1 MGKDGR
7 FGGCRAALFFLF
19 VLFFFGVV
27 ECGFYR
33 GFLRKASAERG
44 VFVVSLWWKAW

>member
-7 FGGCRAALFFLF
+7 FGGCRAA
-19 VLFFFGVV
+19 LFFFGVV

-44 VFVVSLWWKAW
+44 VFVVSLWWNAW